1 MNKRLHPSDYLI
13 SIIIV
18 FLLVCVAGAFFIG
31 FEIGHARAGEK
42 YSAILA
48 QKEAA
53 QSNEAYNQQHLVSFY
68 HTIYEP
74 GRKFQDRWF
83 ERLNE
88 LERPGTASDH
98 SAVMAELAKFAED
111 RHKELMNASTPAV
124 SPLLGEAH
132 RHLLESLSL
141 FGEAAKAF
149 EQRAKAIEPIQLA
162 AELKLDRR
170 TREAQALYLR
180 AQETFYR
187 AIARWPS
194 ADNPDAAN
202 EKWNGQTPLALDQWR
217 KMGLNAKNAAIAAM
231 LANANRFVPLL
242 PQDLTVRV
250 DEMIMLGQADRL
262 NLADVSAIVSMLLDT
277 NAARAGDFAERKDK
291 WYAAER
297 LPLLPFFY
305 EAR

>member
-1 MNKRLHPSDYLI
+1 MKKRLHPSDYLI
-13 SIIIV
+13 SIIFV

-48 QKEAA
+48 KKEAA
-53 QSNEAYNQQHLVSFY
+53 QSNEAYNQQHLVTFY

-74 GRKFQDRWF
+74 GRMFQNKWF
-83 ERLNE
+83 EQLKE
-88 LERPGTASDH
+88 LERPGTAADR
-98 SAVMAELAKFAED
+98 SAVVAELARFAEE
-111 RHKELMNASTPAV
+111 RHKELTNASTPAV

-141 FGEAAKAF
+141 FGEAASAF

-170 TREAQALYLR
+170 TREAQALYLK
-180 AQETFYR
+180 AQEKFYR
-187 AIARWPS
+187 AIARWQS
-194 ADNPDAAN
+194 AADPEAAGA
-202 EKWNGQTPLALDQWR
+202 EWTGQTPLALDQWG
-217 KMGLNAKNAAIAAM
+217 KFSLNDKNAAIAAM

-262 NLADVSAIVSMLLDT
+262 SLADISAIVSMLLDT

-305 EAR
+305 ESR